1 MEWMILPLKRYADFN
16 GRSQRMEYWMF
27 YLFNF
32 LIGIVFA
39 ILTTVLGGTAAI
51 AGNESTAL
59 AAGGAVGVISIAQ
72 LIVNL
77 GLLIPTLAV
86 SVRRLHDTDRS
97 GWWLLAPLAGLPVF
111 LIGLAGTGISVLQPG
126 GTPNFGG
133 MFAILAI
140 GGLLTLGFGIMVFVF
155 TCLDGTRGPNR
166 FGPDPK
172 DPNGDLETVF
182 S

>member
-1 MEWMILPLKRYADFN
+1 
-16 GRSQRMEYWMF
+16 
-27 YLFNF
+27 
-32 LIGIVFA
+32 
-39 ILTTVLGGTAAI
+39 
-51 AGNESTAL
+51 
-59 AAGGAVGVISIAQ
+59 VGVISIAQ